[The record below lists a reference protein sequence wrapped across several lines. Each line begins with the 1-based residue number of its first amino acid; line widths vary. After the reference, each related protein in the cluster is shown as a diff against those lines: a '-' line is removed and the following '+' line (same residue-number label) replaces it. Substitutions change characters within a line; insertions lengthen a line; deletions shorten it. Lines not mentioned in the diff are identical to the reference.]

1 MLNSTKQSIFVKAY
15 AGISSNMWIL
25 AVAMFINRCG
35 SMVLLFMS
43 VYLTKQLQ
51 FSIPQAGF
59 VMAMFG
65 AGSLVG
71 AFIGGKLVDK
81 IGYYPILVWSLLLSG
96 CMLLLL
102 GQMHSYWLI
111 AFFTFMV
118 TATGDAFRPANSASI
133 STYSSKE
140 NYPQAI
146 ALNRLAM
153 NLGFTV
159 GPILGGLL
167 ATVSY
172 TFLFW
177 ADGLTCIFAAAFIW
191 FVLPTPIKKIATSRK
206 DELDTT
212 EKIDE
217 DTPSQQAVKPQSA
230 QGSYKDTM
238 YMAFLVFTT
247 LYATAFFQFFTSLP
261 LFFKHVYQLSE
272 THIGWLMALNG
283 IGVAVIEMF
292 LIYYIQHRWTKF
304 NFISLGVILL
314 VGGFMILVPAHG
326 IYILII
332 SMFLITL
339 SEMFAM
345 PFMSTYAITKAP
357 QESMGQYMALYS
369 MSWSIAQIVAP
380 LIGTNI
386 IAHYGFNMLWFVLS
400 GVALVSFIGF
410 RWMQHKT
417 SKG

>member
-1 MLNSTKQSIFVKAY
+1 
-15 AGISSNMWIL
+15 MWIL
-25 AVAMFINRCG
+25 ATGMFINRCG

-43 VYLTKQLQ
+43 VYLTKHMH
-51 FSIPQAGF
+51 FSIPQAGV

-65 AGSLVG
+65 TGSLVG
-71 AFIGGKLVDK
+71 AFVGGKLVDK
-81 IGYYPILVWSLLLSG
+81 VGYYPIMIWSLLLSG
-96 CMLLLL
+96 CMLLIL
-102 GQMHSYWLI
+102 GQMQSYWLI
-111 AFFTFMV
+111 ALFTFLV
-118 TATGDAFRPANSASI
+118 TVTGDAFRPANSASI
-133 STYSSKE
+133 SNYSSKDH
-140 NYPQAI
+140 YPQAI

-153 NLGFTV
+153 NLGFTI

-172 TFLFW
+172 SFLFW
-177 ADGLTCIFAAAFIW
+177 VDGLTCILAASFIY
-191 FVLPTPIKKIATSRK
+191 FVLPEPAK
-206 DELDTT
+206 T
-212 EKIDE
+212 EKQPVDAKSTSE
-217 DTPSQQAVKPQSA
+217 EESALSNNPALTTPF
-230 QGSYKDTM
+230 KDTL
-238 YMAFLVFTT
+238 YLAFLVFTT

-261 LFFKHVYQLSE
+261 LFYKMVYQMSE
-272 THIGWLMALNG
+272 KHIGWLMAFNG

-304 NFISLGVILL
+304 NFISLGIVFLMIGFLILIPL
-314 VGGFMILVPAHG
+314 HGMYILVV
-326 IYILII
+326 
-332 SMFLITL
+332 SMCLITF

-400 GVALVSFIGF
+400 GIALVSFIGF
-410 RWMQHKT
+410 RWMQHKS